1 MAPDRAN
8 GGQTGQEP
16 SSDPSLPVFV
26 DSSGR
31 RARNLR
37 RAGYGLAGCAAAY
50 MAVLGLSLMGATPF
64 APGSLLPGDVAAPAA
79 PKDRAP
85 GGTHLAPPR
94 DASDAAG
101 PSALLVP
108 GLAGPGPSLAPPL
121 VPGSPPA
128 PSDTGTPEPQ
138 APASP
143 EPSAPEEPAD
153 PDDPAAPTAEP
164 DPDTTAP
171 SPPAAPSPAPPTTA
185 PSAPPAPEPTE
196 PAPSPSAPSGVAE
209 PPPPADPSVAEAP

>member
-8 GGQTGQEP
+8 GGHTGQEP
-16 SSDPSLPVFV
+16 SSDPRLPVFV

-64 APGSLLPGDVAAPAA
+64 APGALLPGDVAAPAA
-79 PKDRAP
+79 PQDRTPGRAP
-85 GGTHLAPPR
+85 LAPPG

-108 GLAGPGPSLAPPL
+108 GLTGPGPSLDPSL
-121 VPGSPPA
+121 VPGSPQA
-128 PSDTGTPEPQ
+128 PSDTGAPEPQ
-138 APASP
+138 APASQ
-143 EPSAPEEPAD
+143 EPPAPEEPAD

-171 SPPAAPSPAPPTTA
+171 PDPPSPAPPTTD
-185 PSAPPAPEPTE
+185 PSAPPAPEPPD

-209 PPPPADPSVAEAP
+209 PPPPADPTVAEAP